1 MTYGFPGV
9 LVIALFFA
17 VALSAP
23 TTTLANAQLTGF
35 GVSTSGGTLAGT
47 AKPQSVAP
55 IQAAT
60 PARDTVSDAVGA
72 TLAKFRVSE
81 SGDSTYSIPIQIP
94 PGTAGLAPKL
104 ALTYNSRLSNGVMG
118 PGWTIEGLSQ
128 ISRCRQ
134 ARENGDFM
142 SGTTPIDGDP
152 PPVNFTSTDRFCLD
166 GVRLLLLTGTYGSG
180 ASTYS
185 PETDPTTLV
194 NFDGAKFTVKRKD
207 GTSSTYGDTTTSPN
221 SAPGASIGFSSF
233 TVSWNISRMK
243 DSVGNYIDYLYNS
256 RPAASSVPFAAGAVE
271 FTLAQVNY
279 TGHLSNPTVSPY
291 ASVTFNYQNLPTA
304 NMRLGYQGSV
314 AFVQTQQLTSVSVT
328 SSSTMMRYYGLTYGT
343 SASGSGAQQL
353 QKVTEC
359 RDNSQAV
366 CFPPTVFTWS
376 PATYSFATDT
386 AQSGPNFSNL
396 VSYKV
401 ADIDGDG
408 RQDIV
413 WATNDGSCGSNSRI
427 NVSFLDRNTTTG
439 QMTLVTP
446 TQSAFCAQRNLQ
458 SDDMSW
464 GLVDYD
470 GDGKADLIIAGAEGG
485 NWSLYLSNGRPASG
499 GAVFGPTDQLASL
512 SPPIPV
518 LSGSASHPIKLLD
531 VNGDGLLDILY
542 PVTPSA
548 STGNASVLLRLLQRQ
563 SNGTL
568 SFSAPYALD
577 FQYSA
582 SDTCIFV
589 QCTNNFT
596 SDDVLFSQGLDV
608 NGDGKGDLM
617 MFVEQPCGGACTGPT
632 SAATKSTSPVQ
643 PLFDAAQRPQAT
655 SPNSTRFSNGWWYQF
670 YADGT
675 EPPASG
681 YTIPRF
687 RFSEYWRALDY
698 FSGGTF
704 GGGSVVL
711 EADVNGDGLM
721 DLVYQ
726 DAQTP
731 STFWVMLN
739 TGVVND
745 PSGIPAVYSY
755 KSPISVTGI
764 PNGSYLQVVD
774 INGDGRADLVFP
786 SAAGGTFSYVSLNPD
801 GTFTSPQTVSGG
813 GMTAGGT
820 LSQWINLI
828 GDFDGDGAPDFVRIQ
843 PASGSNLYT
852 SRAASGVRY
861 HPRDVITQFKN
872 GLGAATTVTYQ
883 PLTNEGVYQRGGEA
897 GYPAVQLDNYG
908 WGSPVFDL
916 IAPMYV
922 VSQVSSS
929 APTQGAPNNVSTLY
943 YRYAGGLLQAG
954 GRGFLGFYETWTFD
968 GNDRANVGN
977 QYIVTVNSYA
987 QNYPFIGMPL
997 TTFKLAF
1004 NGTLTRGSAQ
1014 LDACAANPES
1024 STYNCFAPAG
1034 TMPWPDLI
1042 TNPAT
1047 AGVTVGYGGSLPVC
1061 NGAGCTVPDQTKCTS
1076 SSPSIL
1082 APATLTSGNFTPP
1095 ATAQPVF
1102 SYLYYASG
1110 VQADLS
1116 GSPGTSG
1123 AAITAQTI
1131 NYFCYDGSATTPSH
1145 GDLLNSRTITEDG
1158 SGSVIAQKLTSNTF
1172 ADDTTNWFLGR
1183 LTNSTV
1189 TFVRPNTS
1197 NVVRT
1202 SDFTYD
1208 STTGLLTS
1216 EEVEKGQ
1223 GANLDLLTVYT
1234 YTDAS
1239 GYNFGNRTAAYQCSN
1254 GFTPTSCQ
1262 STAGFTQQQSGTTV
1276 HRYAKTAFDSIGRY
1290 STGSALPFYSVGGSG
1305 NLNEQTAISIGARD
1319 EFGNATSRSSING
1332 LTQTTEAGTL
1342 GRPYFAADNTG
1353 KASTTTY
1360 RPCNSGGT
1368 HLCSSDAMLV
1378 FRSQTVTVGAPTT
1391 WTYFDVLGRQVVTI
1405 AQAFDSNPAGELFSA
1420 SCAYSDAHN
1429 RPVYKSEPFFL
1440 NVAANASDGGAPTL
1454 PNTAA
1459 SPCASAGYTTT
1470 SKYDVLGRSTL
1481 ITHPDGGTVSTSY
1494 VGLNTFVTNPRH
1506 YTFETDKNALGEVV
1520 ETRDP
1525 DVPGDN
1531 SGLIVDTKYYADGN
1545 VQTVTRDALNNG
1557 NPNSATKIVS
1567 QFYYDTLGRKTSQ
1580 TDPDSGSANFTY
1592 NAAGDVI
1599 IQTDAK
1605 NQTVTNNFDA
1615 LGRRWKRTTTTGAD
1629 GNALT
1634 DTWTFDTAANGY
1646 GLLASESRSSTSGAT
1661 FSRTQTYDSYGRPYT
1676 RGTSIAG
1683 NAYSEVSAY
1692 DGYGRLMSQ
1701 QDASGYTLT
1710 TNYTTRGFLSDMTD
1724 SRVGTVYQVNNM
1736 TARGQVSG
1744 DTRGN
1749 NAALNSTA
1757 IYDPQTGRIQSICS
1771 GTNCGLQDLSYQFD
1785 LAGNLS
1791 QRERAVST
1799 APTIE
1804 KFTNDALNRLKLAQL
1819 TEVQGVVQGT
1829 AITTASLV
1837 YDLLGNVCS
1846 KNSAAYTY
1854 AGYAGCTNHGSAGS
1868 PQAVT
1873 QVGSTSYQYDL
1884 DGNQTTSNSGRTF
1897 VYNALNQL
1905 ATASAGTSST
1915 AFQYSPDGDRFLR
1928 TDSGSAV
1935 PPPDCPTD
1943 PVPNDRIFCNGFEA
1957 SSAGGTQT
1965 TYYVGNVEIIKNG
1978 PSTEIRRYL
1987 AGVAIDYVRSSGSNE
2002 TRYLFADHL
2011 GSVDVVASSTG
2022 ALIEMMS
2029 FDVHGSRRD
2038 PYSWQGGAAV
2048 PVSTTHGYTGQEHV
2062 DAFEFIHMNG
2072 RIYDPAIGRMLQA
2085 DPMTGPGNQ
2094 SLNRYSY
2101 VINNPLALTDPSGY
2115 SWWGDILRDVVA
2127 IVIVIEAP
2135 YLAPYVGGDMFAAY
2149 AVAGF
2154 AAGVVQTGTV
2164 QGGLYG
2170 AFSAELFFG
2179 IGQAFDTGGFANEW
2193 ATDGVQSGEGTFGTS
2208 YNLAGFSAKVL
2219 AHGIAGG
2226 VMTSLEGG
2234 KFGNGFVSA
2243 GVAEVFS
2250 GEIDKL
2256 DPNSQSVSSERVI
2269 AASLLGGTT
2278 SVIAGGKFANG
2289 AITAAFG
2296 RAFNEESLI
2305 APGGSVSG
2313 NDSSWGPNYLPT
2325 GPVTYPPSLYPDA
2338 VMNADADAAAM
2349 AALNPS
2355 MTPYASSA
2363 EWDGS
2368 IVNGQGLGPLYPP
2381 ETYASP
2387 AVLKP
2392 IVVTANGLQTSFILS
2407 PGAIAIYHA
2416 HIRTGNPRA
2425 DQIEAPYGPLDAGP
2439 LMSNSPLPNYWR
2451 SPFGVVGVLERY
2463 QGEITVR
2470 YVGQEPR
2477 W

>member
-1 MTYGFPGV
+1 MSVFT
-9 LVIALFFA
+9 LFLA
-17 VALSAP
+17 MALSAP
-23 TTTLANAQLTGF
+23 IAAFANAQLTGF
-35 GVSTSGGTLAGT
+35 GVSTSGGTLPGT
-47 AKPQSVAP
+47 VKPQSVAP
-55 IQAAT
+55 ILAAT

-72 TLAKFRVSE
+72 TLAKFRVDE
-81 SGDSTYSIPIQIP
+81 SGNSTYSIPIQIP

-134 ARENGDFM
+134 SRENGDFM

-166 GVRLLLLTGTYGSG
+166 GVRLLLLSGTYGVSG
-180 ASTYS
+180 STYS

-194 NFDGAKFTVKRKD
+194 SLNGFFTVKRKD
-207 GTSSTYGDTTTSPN
+207 GTSSTYGDTTTSAN
-221 SAPGASIGFSSF
+221 SAPSASIGFSSF

-279 TGHLSNPTVSPY
+279 TGHVSNPTVSPY
-291 ASVTFNYQNLPTA
+291 ASVVFNYQNLPTA

-328 SSSTMMRYYGLTYGT
+328 SSSTTMRYYGLTYGT

-359 RDNSQAV
+359 RDSSQTV
-366 CFPPTVFTWS
+366 CFPATVFTWS

-401 ADIDGDG
+401 GDVDGDG

-413 WATNDGSCGSNSRI
+413 WATNDGTCGSNSRI
-427 NVSFLDRNTTTG
+427 NVSFLDRNTATG

-458 SDDMSW
+458 NDDMSW
-464 GLVDYD
+464 GLIDYD
-470 GDGKADLIIAGAEGG
+470 GDGKADLIIAGAVGG
-485 NWSLYLSNGRPASG
+485 NWSVFLSNGRPASG
-499 GAVFGPTDQLASL
+499 GAVFGSTDQLASL

-518 LSGSASHPIKLLD
+518 LSGPLTHPVMLQD
-531 VNGDGLLDILY
+531 VNGDGLLDIVY

-577 FQYSA
+577 FQYSPGDVCG
-582 SDTCIFV
+582 SV
-589 QCTNNFT
+589 QCTSNFINGT
-596 SDDVLFSQGLDV
+596 GLFAQGADV

-617 MFVEQPCGGACTGPT
+617 FFMDQPCGGACTGPT
-632 SAATKSTSPVQ
+632 SAPATPSTSVQ
-643 PLFDAAQRPQAT
+643 PLFDASLHPNAA
-655 SPNSTRFSNGWWYQF
+655 SPNITRFSNGWWYQF

-675 EPPASG
+675 EPPAPG

-687 RFSEYWRALDY
+687 RFSEYWSALDY

-704 GGGSVVL
+704 GGGSIVL
-711 EADVNGDGLM
+711 QADVNGDGLT

-731 STFWVMLN
+731 TTFWVMLN
-739 TGVVND
+739 TGVVNQ
-745 PSGIPAVYSY
+745 PNSIPVVNSY
-755 KSPISVTGI
+755 KLPISVTGI
-764 PNGSYLQVVD
+764 QNGTYLQVTD
-774 INGDGRADLVFP
+774 ITGDGRADLVFP

-828 GDFDGDGAPDFVRIQ
+828 GDFDGDGAPDFLRIQ

-872 GLGAATTVTYQ
+872 GFGATTTVTYQ

-929 APTQGAPNNVSTLY
+929 APTQGAPNSVSTIY

-968 GNDRANVGN
+968 NNDLANVGN

-1004 NGTLTRGSAQ
+1004 TGALTRGNAQ

-1024 STYNCFAPAG
+1024 GTYNCFAPAG
-1034 TMPWPDLI
+1034 TTPWPDLI
-1042 TNPAT
+1042 SNPAT

-1061 NGAGCTVPDQTKCTS
+1061 NGAGCMVPDQTKCTS
-1076 SSPSIL
+1076 SSTSIL

-1095 ATAQPVF
+1095 ATAQPVY

-1116 GSPGTSG
+1116 GSPGASG

-1145 GDLLNSRTITEDG
+1145 GDLLYSRTITEDG
-1158 SGSVIAQKLTSNTF
+1158 SGNVVAQKLTSNTF

-1208 STTGLLTS
+1208 PSTGLLTS
-1216 EEVEKGQ
+1216 EEVERGQ

-1239 GYNFGNRTAAYQCSN
+1239 GYNFGNRTGAYQCSN
-1254 GFTPTSCQ
+1254 GFTVSSCA

-1276 HRYAKTAFDSIGRY
+1276 HRYAKTTFDSSGRY

-1305 NLNEQTAISIGARD
+1305 NLNEQTAISIGGRD
-1319 EFGNATSRSSING
+1319 EFGNATSTSSING
-1332 LTQTTEAGTL
+1332 LTQTSEAGTL
-1342 GRPYFAADNTG
+1342 GRPYFSADNTG
-1353 KASTTTY
+1353 KASTTTF
-1360 RPCNSGGT
+1360 RFCGT
-1368 HLCSSDAMLV
+1368 GTNQVACSSDAMFK
-1378 FRSQTVTVGAPTT
+1378 FRSQTVTAGAPST
-1391 WTYFDVLGRQVVTI
+1391 WAYFDVLGRPVLTI
-1405 AQAFDSNPAGELFSA
+1405 TQAFDGNQAGELFSA
-1420 SCAYSDAHN
+1420 TCGYYDAHN
-1429 RPVYKSEPFFL
+1429 RPAYKSEPFFL
-1440 NVAANASDGGAPTL
+1440 NVAANADGSPALSG
-1454 PNTAA
+1454 A
-1459 SPCASAGYTTT
+1459 SPCASAGYATTN
-1470 SKYDVLGRSTL
+1470 KFDVLGRVVLT
-1481 ITHPDGGTVSTSY
+1481 THPDGGTVSSSY
-1494 VGLNTFVTNPRH
+1494 VGLDTFVTNPRH
-1506 YTFETDKNALGEVV
+1506 YTFETDKNALGEVI

-1545 VQTVTRDALNNG
+1545 VQNVTRDALNNG
-1557 NPNSATKIVS
+1557 NPSSTTKIVS
-1567 QFYYDTLGRKTSQ
+1567 QFFYDALGRKTSQ
-1580 TDPDSGSANFTY
+1580 TDPDSGSASFTY

-1599 IQTDAK
+1599 SQTDAK
-1605 NQTVTNNFDA
+1605 NQTVTQNFDA

-1629 GNALT
+1629 GNAIT
-1634 DTWTFDTAANGY
+1634 DTWTFDTAAHGF

-1661 FSRTQTYDSYGRPYT
+1661 FSRTQSYDSYGRPYT
-1676 RGTSIAG
+1676 RNTSIAG
-1683 NAYSEVSAY
+1683 NAYAEVSAY
-1692 DGYGRLMSQ
+1692 DGYGRPMSQ
-1701 QDASGYTLT
+1701 QDASGYTLI

-1724 SRVGTVYQVNNM
+1724 SRVGTVYQVNTM
-1736 TARGQVSG
+1736 TARGQVFT

-1749 NAALNSTA
+1749 TMALNSKA

-1785 LAGNLS
+1785 LAGNLT
-1791 QRERAVST
+1791 QRERATRT

-1819 TEVQGVVQGT
+1819 TEVQGVVQGS

-1837 YDLLGNVCS
+1837 YDLLGNVCT
-1846 KNSAAYTY
+1846 KNGAAYTY
-1854 AGYAGCTNHGSAGS
+1854 AGYAGCANHGSSGS

-1873 QVGSTSYQYDL
+1873 QVGGTSYQYDF
-1884 DGNQTTSNSGRTF
+1884 DGNQTTSNSGRTL

-1915 AFQYSPDGDRFLR
+1915 AFQYSPDGDHFLR
-1928 TDSGSAV
+1928 TDVGSAV
-1935 PPPDCPTD
+1935 PPSDCPTD
-1943 PVPNDRIFCNGFEA
+1943 DTPNDRIFCNGFE
-1957 SSAGGTQT
+1957 SGGSAGGTQT

-1978 PSTEIRRYL
+1978 SSTEIRRYL

-2011 GSVDVVASSTG
+2011 GSVDVVASSSG
-2022 ALIEMMS
+2022 SLIEAMS

-2038 PYSWQGGAAV
+2038 PYTWQGGAPV
-2048 PVSTTHGYTGQEHV
+2048 PVSTTHGYTGHEHV

-2115 SWWGDILRDVVA
+2115 SWWSDVLRDVVS

-2135 YLAPYVGGDMFAAY
+2135 YLAPYLGGDMFAAY

-2179 IGQAFDTGGFANEW
+2179 IGQAFDSGGFANEW

-2226 VMTSLEGG
+2226 VMSSLEGD

-2243 GVAEVFS
+2243 GVAEAFS
-2250 GEIDKL
+2250 GAIDRL
-2256 DPNSQSVSSERVI
+2256 DPQNPIGQSVSAERVI

-2278 SVIAGGKFANG
+2278 SVIAGGKFGNG

-2296 RAFNEESLI
+2296 RAFNEESQK
-2305 APGGSVSG
+2305 APEASGSGSG
-2313 NDSSWGPNYLPT
+2313 ASWGPNYLPN

-2355 MTPYASSA
+2355 VTPYTSA
-2363 EWDGS
+2363 GEWDGS
-2368 IVNGQGLGPLYPP
+2368 IVNGAGPGPLYPN

-2387 AVLKP
+2387 AVLAP
-2392 IVVTANGLQTSFILS
+2392 IVVTANALQTTFTLS
-2407 PGAIAIYHA
+2407 PGAIAIYHT
-2416 HIRTGNPRA
+2416 HIRTGNQRA
-2425 DQIEAPYGPLDAGP
+2425 DQIEAPYGPLDPAT
-2439 LMSNSPLPNYWR
+2439 LMRDNPLPNYWR

-2463 QGEITVR
+2463 QGEMTVR